1 MEQTSNPELVWQIRG
16 KRHNR
21 SEKHLRN
28 QRVRKNDIHFPKVD
42 VVGSI
47 PITRS
52 IPFLSATASF
62 MGRPMRMHA
71 FQRVTRERV
80 RP

>member
-52 IPFLSATASF
+52 IPTI
-62 MGRPMRMHA
+62 R
-71 FQRVTRERV
+71 
-80 RP
+80 